1 LVTFTV
7 HLSAVV
13 ETLMVICTCVLLR
26 KLTSPE
32 VNVPSRP
39 PIRRW
44 LLTGRQA
51 DAPQQLPTTR

>member
-1 LVTFTV
+1 MPWPSGLVTFTV

-32 VNVPSRP
+32 VNVFEP
-39 PIRRW
+39 PVPA
-44 LLTGRQA
+44 T
-51 DAPQQLPTTR
+51 DPEMAPDGAPG